1 LSWWFPQRAVEFI
14 QRENLPGEIFN
25 TYDEGGFVTW
35 TLGPQRRDYID
46 GRDTLFGLLR
56 VQRHRELLQ
65 SPPDSALWDEE
76 TRRYNINTIL
86 FSRSDG
92 IEHAHL
98 KDFCASDTWRP
109 VYLDEVSAVF
119 VRRTPQTEAL
129 IHRFPVDCATAP
141 LPAETEFGN
150 RSEEFAAWVNAAV
163 VLQAL
168 GRNLDALDASEKA
181 LAIFPGSTSAHLA
194 RAGALTAMNR
204 PQEAE
209 KELLTAI
216 ALSPSEYTW
225 SNLANL
231 YRREGRPSDAIAAMK
246 KAIDLQADPTATLIQ
261 LGYYAL
267 AAGHPDDALPAF
279 EQAERRASSQE
290 KRSTGSDS
298 FAYKVAAG
306 QAEAWNK
313 IGDPKRAA
321 QFQEQAVQVAPNSPQ
336 PWLNLAEMYES
347 AGRSADA
354 DRAKARAASLT
365 QTQSQ

>member
-1 LSWWFPQRAVEFI
+1 
-14 QRENLPGEIFN
+14 GEIFN

-46 GRDTLFGLLR
+46 GRDTLFGLQR

-86 FSRSDG
+86 FSRGDG
-92 IEHAHL
+92 IEHGHL
-98 KDFCASDTWRP
+98 RDFCASSTWRP

-129 IHRFPVDCATAP
+129 IQRFPVDCATAP
-141 LPAETEFGN
+141 LPAETEFSS

-225 SNLANL
+225 SDLANL
-231 YRREGRPSDAIAAMK
+231 YRREARPSDAIAAMR
-246 KAIDLQADPTATLIQ
+246 KAIDLQAAPQATLIQ

-267 AAGHPDDALPAF
+267 AAGHPDDALQAF
-279 EQAERRASSQE
+279 DEAERDASSDE
-290 KRSTGSDS
+290 KKSTGKDS
-298 FAYKVAAG
+298 FSYQVATG
-306 QAEAWNK
+306 RAEAWNK
-313 IGDPKRAA
+313 FGDSKRAA
-321 QFQEQAVQVAPNSPQ
+321 QFQEQAVQLAPNSPQ
-336 PWLNLAEMYES
+336 PWLNLAEIYES